1 MTTERRKHIRNPSY
15 IGGRVAFNHLY
26 ATMDCL
32 IRNMSPA
39 GARLVFNAPAVLP
52 DRFVL
57 SIPSREQAIN
67 ARIAW
72 RSETEA
78 GVVFEAP
85 EPVRQVVSLEMMRKI
100 RRLEDERKNLQRRI
114 DELSGAR

>member
-1 MTTERRKHIRNPSY
+1 MATERRQHVRQPSY
-15 IGGRVAFNHLY
+15 LGGRIAFNHLY

-32 IRNMSPA
+32 IRNMSPV
-39 GARLVFNAPAVLP
+39 GARLVFSAPAVLP

-78 GVVFEAP
+78 GVVFEVP

-100 RRLEDERKNLQRRI
+100 RRLEDERKHLQRRI
-114 DELSGAR
+114 DELSGAS